1 MRAARVNTN
10 LVPSE
15 RAAAQVTIGLDLRA
29 TEPDFK
35 AHYGRGTGRYT
46 EELVRALLRLQVDGV
61 TGGIQLQ
68 GLKGDAL
75 RGHTGVR
82 KFVQALPFGRMT
94 VETQLLLPYQLWTTH
109 KSFVHFFSHGDA
121 PAWSPVP
128 YLVTVLDLIPLRFP
142 ELYRANRPNWR
153 FRLARYLENRAV
165 KSAAGI
171 FAISQAT
178 KRDLVELLGVPE
190 ERIVVTPLAVGP
202 EFRAAT
208 NVGTALLEMKSR
220 LKLELELPQNR
231 PMLLYVGGVDP
242 RKNVPFLLKAFSEV
256 LRSSADNT
264 TEKPFLVLVGKY
276 SADDNFPLVLST
288 IKELGLEND
297 IKLAGFVSDALLP
310 KYYQAA
316 TLSVFPSLY
325 EGFGF
330 PVLESMASGVPVIA
344 GNNSSMPEVGG
355 GGAVL
360 LPDNELAVW
369 VKEIEALLASSER
382 QLALAEKG
390 IVSAGEFSWERT
402 ARLTVQGYEF
412 FARN

>member
-1 MRAARVNTN
+1 MRAARANTV
-10 LVPSE
+10 LVPAGS
-15 RAAAQVTIGLDLRA
+15 AAAPVTIGLDLRA

-46 EELVRALLRLQVDGV
+46 QELVQALLGLQERGNI
-61 TGGIQLQ
+61 GEIQLQ
-68 GLKGDAL
+68 ALKGDTL
-75 RGHTGVR
+75 RGSSGMR
-82 KFVQALPFGRMT
+82 QFVKALPLGRMT
-94 VETQLLLPYQLWTTH
+94 VETQLLLPYQLWKTQ

-142 ELYRANRPNWR
+142 DLYRANRPNWR
-153 FRLARYLENRAV
+153 FHLARYLENRAV

-178 KRDLVELLGVPE
+178 KRDLIELLGVPE

-208 NVGTALLEMKSR
+208 NVGTALLEIKSR
-220 LKLELELPQNR
+220 LRSELELPPDR

-256 LRSSADNT
+256 LKNSPER
-264 TEKPFLVLVGKY
+264 PFLVLVGKY
-276 SADDNFPLVLST
+276 AADDNFPLVLST
-288 IKELGLEND
+288 IKELRLEGD
-297 IKLAGFVSDALLP
+297 IKLAGFVPDALLP

-355 GGAVL
+355 GGAIL
-360 LPDNELAVW
+360 LPDNELTIW
-369 VKEIEALLASSER
+369 VKEIEAVLASSQR

-412 FARN
+412 FAQN